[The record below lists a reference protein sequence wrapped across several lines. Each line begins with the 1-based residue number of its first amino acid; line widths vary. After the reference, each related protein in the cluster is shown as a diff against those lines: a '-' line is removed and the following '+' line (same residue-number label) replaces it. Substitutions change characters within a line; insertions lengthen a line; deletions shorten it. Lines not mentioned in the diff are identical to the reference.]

1 MRRLEF
7 GDQSGAF
14 RAKGEQSRVGSLIWQ
29 FRRRLPRYEGPSPPH
44 RPSTGPEWAFVH
56 TPLNRGRRK
65 KTVSCKRGHRSA
77 LKRPSWS
84 LRVLTSQALHEGQA
98 NHFDSMVSCEHEIR
112 TEDATMIITDAFLV
126 SFMRIVVGAQ
136 SVIQSRYG
144 LRSAMSTACRFVFLP
159 LEVR

>member
-1 MRRLEF
+1 MEF

-14 RAKGEQSRVGSLIWQ
+14 RAMREKSRVGSLIWQ

-98 NHFDSMVSCEHEIR
+98 NHFELIQWCHVNTKLGLKIR
-112 TEDATMIITDAFLV
+112 APNGPAKLKDC
-126 SFMRIVVGAQ
+126 GP
-136 SVIQSRYG
+136 G
-144 LRSAMSTACRFVFLP
+144 P
-159 LEVR
+159 LAIKDLKPVLGPVPMLIP